1 MKDIFKCKLAFIGL
15 LISTIIMF
23 FASCSDDESY
33 DFPGNFGKVYVR
45 IQSSNMVNSV
55 SNVVNGSISKNIL
68 GIFGDPKIKF
78 PVSSTMPVGGNV
90 EVSVGVDN
98 SLVATYN
105 SKYETSYKTLDAN
118 SLTFSSKMLS
128 IKSGQMISKDSIEM
142 GLNTTAL
149 QNIEIGEYLVP
160 VKLQSVSGGMSVS
173 QDWNTIYWVISV
185 SAAIGDIPLADR
197 TDWTIKDCSS
207 EESPVYEGYGNGPAK
222 CVLDGSNATYWQT
235 GWSTGDIQP
244 PHHITIDMGKS
255 CEMCGV
261 QYVSRDHSLD
271 WPKKM
276 IVEISVDG
284 DNWTQAA
291 SYENLPQGRNVEFRS
306 LFDRLIEARYFRL
319 IITEMYGGR
328 PYTALAEVNAFVK

>member
-1 MKDIFKCKLAFIGL
+1 MKDIFKYKLAIIGL
-15 LISTIIMF
+15 LISTITML

-33 DFPGNFGKVYVR
+33 DFPGNSGKVYVR

-55 SNVVNGSISKNIL
+55 SNVVNGSISKNTL

-118 SLTFSSKMLS
+118 ALTFSSKMLS

-149 QNIEIGEYLVP
+149 ENIEIGEYLVP

-185 SAAIGDIPLADR
+185 SAGIDDVPVADR
-197 TDWTIKDCSS
+197 TGWSIVGYSS
-207 EESPVYEGYGNGPAK
+207 EDEYEGNLATN
-222 CVLDGSNATYWQT
+222 VLDGSLGTIWHTEWAYAQPK
-235 GWSTGDIQP
+235 P
-244 PHHITIDMGKS
+244 PHFISIDMGKKVN
-255 CEMCGV
+255 MAGF
-261 QYVSRDHSLD
+261 QYVTRNNGSGAPTELIVAVSLD
-271 WPKKM
+271 GEAWNE
-276 IVEISVDG
+276 VG
-284 DNWTQAA
+284 TYTQ
-291 SYENLPQGRNVEFRS
+291 LPTSGNVEYRT
-306 LFDRLIEARYFRL
+306 LFEEIKEARYFRL
-319 IITEMYGGR
+319 TITKIR
-328 PYTALAEVNAFVK
+328 SNVHYTSLAEVNAFIINN